1 MSEIQRY
8 YLPTGHL
15 VQCTATRIDHDDVV
29 FYPDHVADKAAAL
42 AAQAE
47 EHKAKVVANN
57 LSWQEAV
64 DLTNRIHERDRLA
77 AAAELAAQAEEH
89 KADIGVRE
97 SFYLNALALRREL
110 TPEPVLF
117 HYEHPSLIVS
127 IDGTEFTSEPCMIHR
142 DYAPAMDRLCTIA
155 HGCGVQLFVTHSVR
169 RLDQV
174 LEDTVVEQALRSN
187 HHAGSAVDLNVVCDG
202 EWFNSKRLDAT
213 AIQDLAEADP
223 VRRFIE
229 DVRADPDL
237 RWGGGFQ
244 MSPTDPVH
252 FDDNLVLRD
261 PDEWQR
267 RVTAIREESA
277 SVL

>member
-1 MSEIQRY
+1 MDDIQRY

-47 EHKAKVVANN
+47 EHKA
-57 LSWQEAV
+57 
-64 DLTNRIHERDRLA
+64 
-77 AAAELAAQAEEH
+77 ELAERLLSAEIAYSDTLEQVTATH
-89 KADIGVRE
+89 VE
-97 SFYLNALALRREL
+97 SLAALRRKL
-110 TPEPVLF
+110 GPEPVLF

-127 IDGTEFTSEPCMIHR
+127 IDGKEFTGEPCMIHR
-142 DYAPAMDRLCTIA
+142 DFKPSMDRIVTAA
-155 HGCGVQLFVTHSVR
+155 HNADVQLFVTHSVR

-187 HHAGSAVDLNVVCDG
+187 HHAGSGVDLNVVCDG
-202 EWFNSKRLDAT
+202 EWFNSEKLRWGNVSGH
-213 AIQDLAEADP
+213 ENGHS
-223 VRRFIE
+223 VRRFLSA
-229 DVRADPDL
+229 VRLDDTL
-237 RWGGGFQ
+237 RWGGNF
-244 MSPTDPVH
+244 SKPDPVH

-267 RVTAIREESA
+267 RVTAIREEMDE
-277 SVL
+277 